1 MPVVRFIAEG
11 VGPFEKLDVDFSDG
25 HGNPHPGPHIL
36 AGVNGSGKST
46 LLRAIAWVMDRGQ
59 HGFPNQ
65 EWQHFLRGHPQS
77 RALVV
82 LEAPGRPMC
91 GYACTND
98 TAGGWFERLQDWVRP
113 FLPSP
118 GLADIGISVPRTAAT
133 YSWARFARG
142 QDPAQQDLFSIAAY
156 APSRALSYVDEPDL
170 RRSLVDPTK
179 NCLAFDSTIQN
190 EAIQAW
196 LIGLFSKRA
205 LAKERKQSF
214 DSYTQSLCRF
224 QSALE
229 QVCDQPV
236 RFDVQIEPSLQPQ
249 FHISGQTL
257 NFSQLADGVRVTV
270 GWLADFMMRQDLT
283 KWDESLGGKRPG
295 LLLLDEVD
303 IYLHPRWQRTLL
315 PAMRKA
321 LPDVQII
328 ASSHSPFV
336 ISSCPGSRVHVL
348 QVDERGRAHARP
360 PVDAPFGQSVTATL
374 KDIFEV
380 RSRFDIQTERDL
392 DTWNDLK
399 RKEASGALRP
409 AEKKRLERLTRDL
422 SERNEELRLL
432 VNSPPKL
439 SRRLVESLV
448 VGETG
453 ASKRSRRP
461 AQRIA
466 G

>member
-1 MPVVRFIAEG
+1 
-11 VGPFEKLDVDFSDG
+11 
-25 HGNPHPGPHIL
+25 
-36 AGVNGSGKST
+36 
-46 LLRAIAWVMDRGQ
+46 
-59 HGFPNQ
+59 
-65 EWQHFLRGHPQS
+65 
-77 RALVV
+77 
-82 LEAPGRPMC
+82 
-91 GYACTND
+91 
-98 TAGGWFERLQDWVRP
+98 
-113 FLPSP
+113 
-118 GLADIGISVPRTAAT
+118 
-133 YSWARFARG
+133 
-142 QDPAQQDLFSIAAY
+142 
-156 APSRALSYVDEPDL
+156 
-170 RRSLVDPTK
+170 
-179 NCLAFDSTIQN
+179 
-190 EAIQAW
+190 
-196 LIGLFSKRA
+196 
-205 LAKERKQSF
+205 
-214 DSYTQSLCRF
+214 
-224 QSALE
+224 
-229 QVCDQPV
+229 
-236 RFDVQIEPSLQPQ
+236 
-249 FHISGQTL
+249 
-257 NFSQLADGVRVTV
+257 
-270 GWLADFMMRQDLT
+270 
-283 KWDESLGGKRPG
+283 
-295 LLLLDEVD
+295 
-303 IYLHPRWQRTLL
+303 
-315 PAMRKA
+315 MRKA

-392 DTWNDLK
+392 DTWNVLK

-461 AQRIA
+461 PQRIA